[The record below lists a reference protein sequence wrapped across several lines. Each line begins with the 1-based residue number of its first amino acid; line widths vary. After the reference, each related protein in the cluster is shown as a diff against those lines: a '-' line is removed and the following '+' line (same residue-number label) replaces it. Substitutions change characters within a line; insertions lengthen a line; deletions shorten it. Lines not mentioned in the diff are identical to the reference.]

1 MKLNEIYETKILRL
15 NNEGDGVGK
24 IDDIVTFVK
33 GALKGEIVR
42 VRIDKIYKNYAKAS
56 IIEILEKSIDR
67 RIPICPYFDYCGGC
81 DLMHMDY
88 NDQLKFKKEKIESIF
103 KKICNMDI
111 TLSSINSYNN
121 LNYRNKVV
129 FKVKEDKI
137 GFYKRKTYEIIDINE
152 CIISDKK
159 INEILLKLREFIK
172 EHINHKITE
181 VMIRVCNDEIMIS
194 INKLN
199 YKYEDKFKELFSCE
213 SSIYID
219 NKLIYGV
226 SSLNQKL
233 NNLVFDV
240 SPKSFFQVNPITA
253 ENLYN
258 KVLEFVSNS
267 DTIVDLYS
275 GTGTITMLLSKK
287 ARKVIGIEV
296 VKDAVIDAKNNLLL
310 NGIDNVEFICDK
322 VENKIDTLKDLNID
336 TLVMD
341 PPRGGSDKK
350 TLKSILDINPKK
362 IIYISCNP
370 VTLARDINILKDKY
384 EIKEISA
391 FDMFPQTYHVE
402 CVCLLKLR

>member
-15 NNEGDGVGK
+15 NNEGEGVGI
-24 IDDIVTFVK
+24 IDNIVTFIK
-33 GALKGEIVR
+33 GALKDEV
-42 VRIDKIYKNYAKAS
+42 VKVKIDEIYKNYAKAS
-56 IIEILEKSIDR
+56 IIEIVEKSIDR

-81 DLMHMDY
+81 NLMHMDY
-88 NDQLKFKKEKIESIF
+88 NDQLKFKQEKIESIF

-111 TLSSINSYNN
+111 TLSSINSYNT

-129 FKVKEDKI
+129 FKVKDDKI
-137 GFYKRKTYEIIDINE
+137 GFYKSKTNEIIDINE

-159 INEILLKLREFIK
+159 INEVLLKSREFIK
-172 EHINHKITE
+172 ENTDHKMTE

-199 YKYEDKFKELFSCE
+199 DGYKDEFIKLFNYV
-213 SSIYID
+213 SSIYI
-219 NKLIYGV
+219 NNELVHGV
-226 SSLNQKL
+226 NSLNQKL

-240 SPKSFFQVNPITA
+240 SPKSFFQVNPVTA

-258 KVLEFVSNS
+258 KVLSFINDS

-287 ARKVIGIEV
+287 ARRVIGIEV

-310 NGIDNVEFICDK
+310 NDIDNVEFICDK
-322 VENKIDTLKDLNID
+322 VENKINTLKDLNVD

-341 PPRGGSDKK
+341 PPRSGSDKK
-350 TLKSILDINPKK
+350 TLKSILEIEPKS

-370 VTLARDINILKDKY
+370 VTLARDINTLKEKY
-384 EIKEISA
+384 EIKDISA

-402 CVCLLKLR
+402 TICVMERK

>member
-1 MKLNEIYETKILRL
+1 MKLNQIYETKILRL
-15 NNEGDGVGK
+15 NNEGEGVGI
-24 IDDIVTFVK
+24 IDNIVTFIK
-33 GALKGEIVR
+33 GALKDEV
-42 VRIDKIYKNYAKAS
+42 VKVKIDEIYKNYAKAS
-56 IIEILEKSIDR
+56 IIEIVEKSIDR

-81 DLMHMDY
+81 NLMHMDY

-111 TLSSINSYNN
+111 TLSSINSYNT

-129 FKVKEDKI
+129 FKVKDDKI
-137 GFYKRKTYEIIDINE
+137 GFYKSKTNEIIDINE

-159 INEILLKLREFIK
+159 INEVLLKLREFIK
-172 EHINHKITE
+172 ENTDHKITE

-199 YKYEDKFKELFSCE
+199 DDYKDEFIKLFNYV
-213 SSIYID
+213 SSIYISD
-219 NKLIYGV
+219 ELVYGV
-226 SSLNQKL
+226 NSLNQKL

-240 SPKSFFQVNPITA
+240 SPKSFFQVNPVTA

-258 KVLEFVSNS
+258 KVLSFINNS

-287 ARKVIGIEV
+287 ARRVMGIEV

-310 NGIDNVEFICDK
+310 NDIDNVEFICDK
-322 VENKIDTLKDLNID
+322 VENKIDTLKDLNVD

-341 PPRGGSDKK
+341 PPRSGSDKK
-350 TLKSILDINPKK
+350 TLKSILEIEPKS

-370 VTLARDINILKDKY
+370 VTLARDINTLKEKY
-384 EIKEISA
+384 EIKDISA
-391 FDMFPQTYHVE
+391 FDMFSQTYHVE
-402 CVCLLKLR
+402 TVCVLERK

>member
-15 NNEGDGVGK
+15 NNEGEGVGI
-24 IDDIVTFVK
+24 IDNIVTFIK
-33 GALKGEIVR
+33 GALKDEV
-42 VRIDKIYKNYAKAS
+42 VKVKIDEIYKNYAKAS
-56 IIEILEKSIDR
+56 IIEIVEKSIDR

-81 DLMHMDY
+81 NLMHMDY
-88 NDQLKFKKEKIESIF
+88 NDQLKFKQEKIESIF
-103 KKICNMDI
+103 KKICNIDI
-111 TLSSINSYNN
+111 TLSSINSYNT

-129 FKVKEDKI
+129 FKVKDDKI
-137 GFYKRKTYEIIDINE
+137 GFYKSKTNEIIDINE
-152 CIISDKK
+152 CIISDEK
-159 INEILLKLREFIK
+159 INEVLLKLREFIK
-172 EHINHKITE
+172 DNTDHKMTE

-199 YKYEDKFKELFSCE
+199 DDYKDEFIKLFNYV
-213 SSIYID
+213 SSIYISD
-219 NKLIYGV
+219 ELVYGV
-226 SSLNQKL
+226 NSLNQKL

-240 SPKSFFQVNPITA
+240 SPKSFFQVNPVTA

-258 KVLEFVSNS
+258 KVLSFINNS

-287 ARKVIGIEV
+287 ARRVIGIEV

-310 NGIDNVEFICDK
+310 NDIDNVEFICDK
-322 VENKIDTLKDLNID
+322 VENKIDTLKDLNVD

-341 PPRGGSDKK
+341 PPRSGSDKK
-350 TLKSILDINPKK
+350 TLRSILEIEPKS

-370 VTLARDINILKDKY
+370 VTLARDINTLKEKY
-384 EIKEISA
+384 EIKDISA

-402 CVCLLKLR
+402 TICVLERK

>member
-1 MKLNEIYETKILRL
+1 MKLNEICETKILRL
-15 NNEGDGVGK
+15 NNEGEGVGI
-24 IDDIVTFVK
+24 IDNMVTFIK
-33 GALKGEIVR
+33 GALKDEV
-42 VRIDKIYKNYAKAS
+42 VKVKIDEIYKNYAKAS
-56 IIEILEKSIDR
+56 IIKIVEKSIDR
-67 RIPICPYFDYCGGC
+67 RIPICPYFDHCGGC
-81 DLMHMDY
+81 NLMHMDY

-111 TLSSINSYNN
+111 TLSSINSYNT

-129 FKVKEDKI
+129 FKVKDDKI
-137 GFYKRKTYEIIDINE
+137 GFYKSKTNEIIDINE

-159 INEILLKLREFIK
+159 INEVLLKSREFIK
-172 EHINHKITE
+172 ENTDHKITE

-199 YKYEDKFKELFSCE
+199 DDYKDEYIKLFDYV
-213 SSIYID
+213 SSIYISD
-219 NKLIYGV
+219 ELVHGV
-226 SSLNQKL
+226 NSLNQKL

-240 SPKSFFQVNPITA
+240 SPKSFFQVNPVTA

-258 KVLEFVSNS
+258 KVLSFINNS

-287 ARKVIGIEV
+287 ARRVIGIEV

-310 NGIDNVEFICDK
+310 NDIDNVEFICDK
-322 VENKIDTLKDLNID
+322 VENKINTLKDLNVD

-341 PPRGGSDKK
+341 PPRSGSDKK
-350 TLKSILDINPKK
+350 TLKSILEIEPKS

-370 VTLARDINILKDKY
+370 VTLARDINTLKEKY
-384 EIKEISA
+384 EIKDISA

-402 CVCLLKLR
+402 TICVMERK

>member
-1 MKLNEIYETKILRL
+1 MKLNEICETKILRL
-15 NNEGDGVGK
+15 NNEGEGVGI
-24 IDDIVTFVK
+24 IDNIVTFVK
-33 GALKGEIVR
+33 GALKDEV
-42 VRIDKIYKNYAKAS
+42 VKVKIDEIYKNYAKAS
-56 IIEILEKSIDR
+56 IIEIVEKSIDR

-81 DLMHMDY
+81 NLMHMNY

-111 TLSSINSYNN
+111 TLSSLNSYNT

-129 FKVKEDKI
+129 FKVKKDKI
-137 GFYKRKTYEIIDINE
+137 GFYKRKTNEIIDINE

-159 INEILLKLREFIK
+159 INEVLLKLREFIK
-172 EHINHKITE
+172 ENTNHRINE

-199 YKYEDKFKELFSCE
+199 GDYKDKFIELFNYV
-213 SSIYID
+213 SSIYI
-219 NKLIYGV
+219 NNELAYGV

-258 KVLEFVSNS
+258 KVLSFISDS

-287 ARKVIGIEV
+287 ARRVIGIEV
-296 VKDAVIDAKNNLLL
+296 VKDAVTDAKNNLLL

-322 VENKIDTLKDLNID
+322 VENKIDQLKDLNVD

-341 PPRGGSDKK
+341 PPRSGSDKK
-350 TLKSILDINPKK
+350 TLKSILEIEPKS

-370 VTLARDINILKDKY
+370 VTLARDINMLKEKYELKD
-384 EIKEISA
+384 ISA

-402 CVCLLKLR
+402 CVCVMERE

>member
-1 MKLNEIYETKILRL
+1 MKLNEICETKILRL
-15 NNEGDGVGK
+15 NNEGEGVGI
-24 IDDIVTFVK
+24 IDNIVTFVK
-33 GALKGEIVR
+33 GALKDEV
-42 VRIDKIYKNYAKAS
+42 VKVKIDEIYKNYAKAS
-56 IIEILEKSIDR
+56 IIEIVEKSIDR

-81 DLMHMDY
+81 NLMHMDY

-111 TLSSINSYNN
+111 TLSSINSYNT

-129 FKVKEDKI
+129 FKVKDDKI
-137 GFYKRKTYEIIDINE
+137 GFYKSKTNEIIDINE

-159 INEILLKLREFIK
+159 INEVLLKLREFIK
-172 EHINHKITE
+172 ENTDHKITE

-199 YKYEDKFKELFSCE
+199 DDYKDEFIKLFNYV
-213 SSIYID
+213 SSIYI
-219 NKLIYGV
+219 NNELVHGV
-226 SSLNQKL
+226 NSLNQKL

-240 SPKSFFQVNPITA
+240 SAKSFFQVNPVTA

-258 KVLEFVSNS
+258 KVLSFINNS

-287 ARKVIGIEV
+287 ARRVIGIEV

-310 NGIDNVEFICDK
+310 NNIDNVEFICDK
-322 VENKIDTLKDLNID
+322 VENKIDTLKDLNVD

-341 PPRGGSDKK
+341 PPRSGSDKK
-350 TLKSILDINPKK
+350 TLKSILEIEPKS

-370 VTLARDINILKDKY
+370 VTLARDINTLKENY
-384 EIKEISA
+384 EIKDISA

-402 CVCLLKLR
+402 TVCVLERR

>member
-1 MKLNEIYETKILRL
+1 MKLNEICETKILRL
-15 NNEGDGVGK
+15 NNEGEGVGI
-24 IDDIVTFVK
+24 IDNIVTFVK
-33 GALKGEIVR
+33 GALKDEV
-42 VRIDKIYKNYAKAS
+42 VKVKIDEIYKNYAKAS
-56 IIEILEKSIDR
+56 IIEIVEKSIDR

-81 DLMHMDY
+81 NLMHMDY

-111 TLSSINSYNN
+111 TLSSINSYNT

-129 FKVKEDKI
+129 FKVKDDKI
-137 GFYKRKTYEIIDINE
+137 GFYRSKTNEIIDINE

-159 INEILLKLREFIK
+159 INEVLLKLREFIK
-172 EHINHKITE
+172 DNTDHKMTE

-199 YKYEDKFKELFSCE
+199 DDYKDEFIKLFNYL
-213 SSIYID
+213 SSIYISYE
-219 NKLIYGV
+219 LVHGV
-226 SSLNQKL
+226 NSLNQKL

-240 SPKSFFQVNPITA
+240 SPKSFFQVNPETA

-258 KVLEFVSNS
+258 KVLSFINNS

-287 ARKVIGIEV
+287 ARRVIGIEV

-310 NGIDNVEFICDK
+310 NNIDNVEFICDK
-322 VENKIDTLKDLNID
+322 VENKIDTLKDLNVD

-341 PPRGGSDKK
+341 PPRSGSDKK
-350 TLKSILDINPKK
+350 TLKSILEIEPKS

-370 VTLARDINILKDKY
+370 VTLARDINTLKENY
-384 EIKEISA
+384 EIKDISA

-402 CVCLLKLR
+402 TVCVLERR